1 MGIKVDGS
9 VFVVKRIPC
18 AVLAAILLICG
29 CPRAAYAAPT
39 LSARAAVL
47 IEASSGQV
55 LMETS
60 AHERLPM
67 ASTTKIM
74 TALVALEHAELD
86 RQVKI
91 SADAVGVEGSSVYL
105 KADEILTMEQL
116 LCALLLESA
125 NDAAAAIAIE
135 IAGDIESFAEM
146 MNETAQKIGLADTHF
161 TNPHGLDNAEHYSS
175 AYDLAMLAR
184 YALQNPD
191 FARIVSTYKT
201 NIPLNG
207 DEGIRV
213 LINHNKMLKYYDG
226 AIGVKTGYTKRCGR
240 CLVSAATRDGVTMIA
255 VTLSAPDDWRDHTA
269 MLDYGFSL
277 YECAHL
283 AQPGDIRCA
292 LSCLGSTTE
301 SVSVSNRDAVSLI
314 LPREHG
320 EITHVVEAN
329 RYLCA
334 PVKAGD
340 MVGEVVFCCNGKE
353 IARIPLYAEE
363 DAETIPRPKSRLERI
378 KELITPKE

>member
-47 IEASSGQV
+47 IEASTGQV
-55 LMETS
+55 LLETS

-74 TALVALEHAELD
+74 TALVALEHAELG

-135 IAGDIESFAEM
+135 IAGDIESFADM
-146 MNETAQKIGLADTHF
+146 MNETAQRIGLTDTHF

-213 LINHNKMLKYYDG
+213 LINHNKMLKYYAG

-277 YECAHL
+277 YECAVL
-283 AQPGDIRCA
+283 AQPGEVRCA
-292 LSCLGSTTE
+292 LSCLGSTKE
-301 SVSVSNRDAVSLI
+301 AVSAANKDTVTII
-314 LPREHG
+314 LPKNHG
-320 EITHVVEAN
+320 EITRVIEAN

-334 PVKAGD
+334 PIEAGD
-340 MVGEVVFCCNGKE
+340 AVGEILFYCDSKE

>member
-1 MGIKVDGS
+1 MKKI
-9 VFVVKRIPC
+9 FC
-18 AVLAAILLICG
+18 AVLAIFLWLVG
-29 CPRAAYAAPT
+29 CPRAVYAAPS

-47 IEASSGQV
+47 MEASTGRV
-55 LMETS
+55 LMES
-60 AHERLPM
+60 AAHERLPM

-74 TALVALEHAELD
+74 TALVALEHADLS
-86 RQVKI
+86 QPVQI
-91 SADAVGVEGSSVYL
+91 SEKAVGVEGSSVYL
-105 KADEILTMEQL
+105 KAGEILTMEQL
-116 LCALLLESA
+116 LCALMLESA

-135 IAGDIESFAEM
+135 IAGDIESFADL
-146 MNETAQKIGLADTHF
+146 MNETAQRIGLTDTHF

-201 NIPLNG
+201 NIPLGG

-277 YECAHL
+277 YECAEL
-283 AQPGDIRCA
+283 AQPGQIRCA

-301 SVSVSNRDAVSLI
+301 YVSASNRDGVSLI

-320 EITHVVEAN
+320 EITHVIEAN

-334 PVKAGD
+334 PVKSGD
-340 MVGEVVFCCNGKE
+340 TVGEIVFFCDGTE
-353 IARIPLYAEE
+353 IARTPLYAEE
-363 DAETIPRPKSRLERI
+363 DADALPRPKGYLAQI
-378 KELITPKE
+378 KEFITPKK

>member
-1 MGIKVDGS
+1 MKKIL
-9 VFVVKRIPC
+9 C
-18 AVLAAILLICG
+18 AVLAVFLWMVG
-29 CPRAAYAAPT
+29 CPRAAYAAPS

-47 IEASSGQV
+47 MEASTGQV
-55 LMETS
+55 LMES
-60 AHERLPM
+60 AAHERLPM

-74 TALVALEHAELD
+74 TALVALEHADLS
-86 RQVKI
+86 QPVQI
-91 SADAVGVEGSSVYL
+91 SEKAVGVEGSSVYL
-105 KADEILTMEQL
+105 KAGEILTMEQL
-116 LCALLLESA
+116 LCALMLESA

-135 IAGDIESFAEM
+135 IAGDIESFATM
-146 MNETAQKIGLADTHF
+146 MNETAQRIGLTDTHF

-201 NIPLNG
+201 NIPLSG

-277 YECAHL
+277 YECAEL
-283 AQPGDIRCA
+283 AQPGQIRCA
-292 LSCLGSTTE
+292 LSCLGSTSE
-301 SVSVSNRDAVSLI
+301 SVSASNRDGVSLI

-320 EITHVVEAN
+320 EITHVIEAN

-334 PVKAGD
+334 PVTAGD
-340 MVGEVVFCCNGKE
+340 TVGEIVFFCDGTE
-353 IARIPLYAEE
+353 IARTPLYAEE
-363 DAETIPRPKSRLERI
+363 DADALPRPKGYLARI
-378 KELITPKE
+378 KEFITPKK

>member
-1 MGIKVDGS
+1 MK
-9 VFVVKRIPC
+9 KIPC
-18 AVLAAILLICG
+18 AVLAAILLILG
-29 CPRAAYAAPT
+29 CPRAVYAAPN

-47 IEASSGQV
+47 MEASTGQV
-55 LMETS
+55 LMES
-60 AHERLPM
+60 AAHERLPM

-74 TALVALEHAELD
+74 TALVALENAELTKE
-86 RQVKI
+86 VKI
-91 SADAVGVEGSSVYL
+91 SEKAVGVEGSSVYL
-105 KADEILTMEQL
+105 KAGEILTMEQL
-116 LCALLLESA
+116 LCALMLESA

-135 IAGDIESFAEM
+135 VAGDIESFAGM
-146 MNETAQKIGLADTHF
+146 MNETAARIGLTDTHF

-191 FARIVSTYKT
+191 FARIVSTYKMT
-201 NIPLNG
+201 IPLNG

-277 YECAHL
+277 YECAEI
-283 AQPGDIRCA
+283 AQPGEIRCT
-292 LSCLGSTTE
+292 LSCLGSTKET
-301 SVSVSNRDAVSLI
+301 VSASNRDAVSRI
-314 LPREHG
+314 LPRDHG
-320 EITHVVEAN
+320 EITYVIEAN

-340 MVGEVVFCCNGKE
+340 TVGEILFRCDGKE

-363 DAETIPRPKSRLERI
+363 DAEAIPRPKSYLDRI

>member
-1 MGIKVDGS
+1 MKKI
-9 VFVVKRIPC
+9 FC
-18 AVLAAILLICG
+18 AVLAIFLWLVG
-29 CPRAAYAAPT
+29 CPRAVYAAPS

-47 IEASSGQV
+47 MEASTGQV
-55 LMETS
+55 LMES
-60 AHERLPM
+60 AAHERLPM

-74 TALVALEHAELD
+74 TALVALEHADLS
-86 RQVKI
+86 QPVQI
-91 SADAVGVEGSSVYL
+91 SEKAVGVEGSSVYL
-105 KADEILTMEQL
+105 KAGEILTMEQL
-116 LCALLLESA
+116 LCALMLESA

-135 IAGDIESFAEM
+135 IAGDIESFADL
-146 MNETAQKIGLADTHF
+146 MNETAQRIGLTDTHF

-201 NIPLNG
+201 SIPLGG

-226 AIGVKTGYTKRCGR
+226 TIGVKTGYTKRCGR

-277 YECAHL
+277 YECAEL
-283 AQPGDIRCA
+283 AQPGQIRCA

-301 SVSVSNRDAVSLI
+301 YVSASNRDGVSLI

-320 EITHVVEAN
+320 EITHVIEAN

-334 PVKAGD
+334 PVKSGD
-340 MVGEVVFCCNGKE
+340 TVGEIVFFCDGTE
-353 IARIPLYAEE
+353 IARTPLYAEE
-363 DAETIPRPKSRLERI
+363 DADALPRPKGYLAQI
-378 KELITPKE
+378 KEFITPKK

>member
-1 MGIKVDGS
+1 MKKI
-9 VFVVKRIPC
+9 FC
-18 AVLAAILLICG
+18 AVLAVFLWMVG
-29 CPRAAYAAPT
+29 CPRTAYAAPN

-47 IEASSGQV
+47 MEASTGQV
-55 LMETS
+55 LMES
-60 AHERLPM
+60 AAHERLPM

-74 TALVALEHAELD
+74 TALVALEHADLS
-86 RQVKI
+86 QPVQI
-91 SADAVGVEGSSVYL
+91 SEKAVGVEGSSVYL
-105 KADEILTMEQL
+105 KAGEILTMEQL
-116 LCALLLESA
+116 LCALMLESA

-135 IAGDIESFAEM
+135 IAGDIESFADL
-146 MNETAQKIGLADTHF
+146 MNETAQRIGLTDTHF
-161 TNPHGLDNAEHYSS
+161 TNPHGLDNAEHFSS

-201 NIPLNG
+201 NIPLGG
-207 DEGIRV
+207 DEGIRM

-277 YECAHL
+277 YECAEL
-283 AQPGDIRCA
+283 AQPGQIRCA
-292 LSCLGSTTE
+292 LSCLGSTSE
-301 SVSVSNRDAVSLI
+301 SVSASNRDGVSLI

-320 EITHVVEAN
+320 EITHVIEAN

-334 PVKAGD
+334 PVMAGD
-340 MVGEVVFCCNGKE
+340 TVGEIVFFCDGTE
-353 IARIPLYAEE
+353 IARTPLYAEE
-363 DAETIPRPKSRLERI
+363 DADALPRPKGYLARI
-378 KELITPKE
+378 KEFITPKK

>member
-1 MGIKVDGS
+1 MKKIL
-9 VFVVKRIPC
+9 C
-18 AVLAAILLICG
+18 AVLAVFLWMVG
-29 CPRAAYAAPT
+29 CPRTAYAAPS

-47 IEASSGQV
+47 MEASTGQV
-55 LMETS
+55 LMES
-60 AHERLPM
+60 AAHERLPM

-74 TALVALEHAELD
+74 TALVALEHADLS
-86 RQVKI
+86 QPVQI
-91 SADAVGVEGSSVYL
+91 SEKAVGVEGSSVYL
-105 KADEILTMEQL
+105 KAGEILTMEQL
-116 LCALLLESA
+116 LCALMLESA

-135 IAGDIESFAEM
+135 IAGDIESFATM
-146 MNETAQKIGLADTHF
+146 MNETAQRIGLTDTHF

-201 NIPLNG
+201 NIPLGG

-277 YECAHL
+277 YECAEL
-283 AQPGDIRCA
+283 AQPGQIRCA

-301 SVSVSNRDAVSLI
+301 SVSASNRDEVSLI
-314 LPREHG
+314 LPRGHG
-320 EITHVVEAN
+320 EITHVIEAN

-334 PVKAGD
+334 PVMAGD
-340 MVGEVVFCCNGKE
+340 TVGEIVFFCDGTE
-353 IARIPLYAEE
+353 IARTPLYAEE
-363 DAETIPRPKSRLERI
+363 DADALPRPKGYLAQI
-378 KELITPKE
+378 KEFITPKK

>member
-1 MGIKVDGS
+1 MKKI
-9 VFVVKRIPC
+9 FC
-18 AVLAAILLICG
+18 AVLAVFLWLVG
-29 CPRAAYAAPT
+29 CPRAAYAAPS

-47 IEASSGQV
+47 MEASTGQV
-55 LMETS
+55 LMES
-60 AHERLPM
+60 AAHERLPM

-74 TALVALEHAELD
+74 TALVALEHADLS
-86 RQVKI
+86 QPVQI
-91 SADAVGVEGSSVYL
+91 SEKAVGVEGSSVYL
-105 KADEILTMEQL
+105 KAGEILTMEQL
-116 LCALLLESA
+116 LCALMLESA

-135 IAGDIESFAEM
+135 IAGNIESFADL
-146 MNETAQKIGLADTHF
+146 MNETAQRIGLTDTHF

-201 NIPLNG
+201 NIPLG
-207 DEGIRV
+207 EDEGIRV

-277 YECAHL
+277 YECAEL
-283 AQPGDIRCA
+283 AQPGQIRCA

-301 SVSVSNRDAVSLI
+301 YVSASNRDGVSLI

-320 EITHVVEAN
+320 EITHVIEAN

-334 PVKAGD
+334 PVKSGD
-340 MVGEVVFCCNGKE
+340 TVGEIVFFCDGTE
-353 IARIPLYAEE
+353 IARTPLYAEE
-363 DAETIPRPKSRLERI
+363 DADALPRPKGYLAQI
-378 KELITPKE
+378 KEFITPKK

>member
-1 MGIKVDGS
+1 MKKIL
-9 VFVVKRIPC
+9 C
-18 AVLAAILLICG
+18 AVLAVFLWMVG
-29 CPRAAYAAPT
+29 CPRAAYAAPS

-47 IEASSGQV
+47 MEASTGQV
-55 LMETS
+55 LMES
-60 AHERLPM
+60 AAHERLPM

-74 TALVALEHAELD
+74 TALVALEHADLS
-86 RQVKI
+86 QPVQI
-91 SADAVGVEGSSVYL
+91 SEKAVGVEGSSVYL
-105 KADEILTMEQL
+105 KAGEILTMEQL
-116 LCALLLESA
+116 LCALMLESA

-135 IAGDIESFAEM
+135 IAGNIESFADL
-146 MNETAQKIGLADTHF
+146 MNETAQRIGLTDTHF

-201 NIPLNG
+201 NIPLGG

-277 YECAHL
+277 YECAEL
-283 AQPGDIRCA
+283 AQPGQIRCA

-301 SVSVSNRDAVSLI
+301 YVSASNRDGVSLI

-320 EITHVVEAN
+320 EITHVIEAN

-334 PVKAGD
+334 PVMAGD
-340 MVGEVVFCCNGKE
+340 TVGEIVFFCDGTE
-353 IARIPLYAEE
+353 IARTPLYAEE
-363 DAETIPRPKSRLERI
+363 DADALPRPKGYLARI
-378 KELITPKE
+378 KEFITPKK

>member
-1 MGIKVDGS
+1 MKKI
-9 VFVVKRIPC
+9 FC
-18 AVLAAILLICG
+18 AVLAIFLWLVG
-29 CPRAAYAAPT
+29 CPRAVYAAPS

-47 IEASSGQV
+47 MEASTGRV
-55 LMETS
+55 LMES
-60 AHERLPM
+60 AAHERLPM

-74 TALVALEHAELD
+74 TALVALEHADLS
-86 RQVKI
+86 QPVQI
-91 SADAVGVEGSSVYL
+91 SEKAVGVEGSSVYL
-105 KADEILTMEQL
+105 KAGEILTMEQL
-116 LCALLLESA
+116 LCALMLESA

-135 IAGDIESFAEM
+135 IAGDIESFADL
-146 MNETAQKIGLADTHF
+146 MNETAQRIGLTDTHF

-191 FARIVSTYKT
+191 FARIVSTYTT
-201 NIPLNG
+201 NIPLGG

-277 YECAHL
+277 YECAEL
-283 AQPGDIRCA
+283 AQPGQIRCA
-292 LSCLGSTTE
+292 LSCLGSTSE
-301 SVSVSNRDAVSLI
+301 SVSASNRDGVSLI
-314 LPREHG
+314 LPSEHG
-320 EITHVVEAN
+320 EITHVIEAN

-334 PVKAGD
+334 PVKSGD
-340 MVGEVVFCCNGKE
+340 TVGEIVFFCDGTE
-353 IARIPLYAEE
+353 IARTPLYAEE
-363 DAETIPRPKSRLERI
+363 DADALPRPKGYLAQI
-378 KELITPKE
+378 KEFITPKK

>member
-1 MGIKVDGS
+1 MKKI
-9 VFVVKRIPC
+9 FC
-18 AVLAAILLICG
+18 AVLAVFLWMVG
-29 CPRAAYAAPT
+29 CPRAAYAAPS

-47 IEASSGQV
+47 MEASTGQV
-55 LMETS
+55 LMES
-60 AHERLPM
+60 AAHERLPM

-74 TALVALEHAELD
+74 TALVALEHADLS
-86 RQVKI
+86 QPVQI
-91 SADAVGVEGSSVYL
+91 SEKAVGVEGSSVYL
-105 KADEILTMEQL
+105 KAGEILTMEQL
-116 LCALLLESA
+116 LCALMLESA

-135 IAGDIESFAEM
+135 IAGDIESFADL
-146 MNETAQKIGLADTHF
+146 MNETAQRIGLTDTHF

-201 NIPLNG
+201 NIPLGG

-240 CLVSAATRDGVTMIA
+240 CLVSAAARDGVTMIA

-277 YECAHL
+277 YECAEL
-283 AQPGDIRCA
+283 AQPGQIRCA
-292 LSCLGSTTE
+292 LSCLGSTSE
-301 SVSVSNRDAVSLI
+301 SVSASNRDGVSLI
-314 LPREHG
+314 LPSEHG
-320 EITHVVEAN
+320 EITHVIEAN

-334 PVKAGD
+334 PVKSGD
-340 MVGEVVFCCNGKE
+340 TVGEIVFFCDGTE
-353 IARIPLYAEE
+353 IARTPLYAEE
-363 DAETIPRPKSRLERI
+363 DADALLRPKGHLAQI
-378 KELITPKE
+378 KEFITPKK

>member
-1 MGIKVDGS
+1 MKKI
-9 VFVVKRIPC
+9 FC
-18 AVLAAILLICG
+18 AVLAIFLWLVG
-29 CPRAAYAAPT
+29 CPRAVYAAPS

-47 IEASSGQV
+47 MEASTGQV
-55 LMETS
+55 LMES
-60 AHERLPM
+60 AAHERLPM

-74 TALVALEHAELD
+74 TALVALEHADLS
-86 RQVKI
+86 QPVLI
-91 SADAVGVEGSSVYL
+91 SEKAVGVEGSSVYL
-105 KADEILTMEQL
+105 KAGESLTMEQL
-116 LCALLLESA
+116 LCALMLESA

-135 IAGDIESFAEM
+135 IAGDIESFADL
-146 MNETAQKIGLADTHF
+146 MNETAQRIGLTDTHF

-201 NIPLNG
+201 NIPLGG

-277 YECAHL
+277 YECAEL
-283 AQPGDIRCA
+283 AQPGQIRCA

-301 SVSVSNRDAVSLI
+301 YVSASNRDGVSLI

-320 EITHVVEAN
+320 EITHVIEAN

-334 PVKAGD
+334 PVKSGD
-340 MVGEVVFCCNGKE
+340 TVGEIVFFCDGTE
-353 IARIPLYAEE
+353 IARTPLYAEE
-363 DAETIPRPKSRLERI
+363 DADALPRPKGYLAQI
-378 KELITPKE
+378 KEFITPKK

>member
-1 MGIKVDGS
+1 MKKIL
-9 VFVVKRIPC
+9 C
-18 AVLAAILLICG
+18 AVLAVFLWMVG
-29 CPRAAYAAPT
+29 CPRAAYAAPS

-47 IEASSGQV
+47 MEASTGQV
-55 LMETS
+55 LTES
-60 AHERLPM
+60 AAHERLPM

-74 TALVALEHAELD
+74 TALVALEHADLS
-86 RQVKI
+86 QPVQI
-91 SADAVGVEGSSVYL
+91 SEKAVGVEGSSVYL
-105 KADEILTMEQL
+105 KAGEILTMEQL
-116 LCALLLESA
+116 LCALMLESA

-135 IAGDIESFAEM
+135 IAGNIESFADL
-146 MNETAQKIGLADTHF
+146 MNETAQRIGLTDTHF

-201 NIPLNG
+201 NIPLGG

-213 LINHNKMLKYYDG
+213 LINHNKMLKYYSG

-277 YECAHL
+277 YECAEL
-283 AQPGDIRCA
+283 AQPGQIRCA

-301 SVSVSNRDAVSLI
+301 YVSASNRDGVSLI

-320 EITHVVEAN
+320 EITHVIEAN

-334 PVKAGD
+334 PVTAGD
-340 MVGEVVFCCNGKE
+340 TVGEIVFFCDGTE
-353 IARIPLYAEE
+353 IARTPLYAEE
-363 DAETIPRPKSRLERI
+363 DADALPRPKGHLARI
-378 KELITPKE
+378 KEFITPKK

>member
-1 MGIKVDGS
+1 MKKIFCAGLA
-9 VFVVKRIPC
+9 VFLWMV
-18 AVLAAILLICG
+18 G
-29 CPRAAYAAPT
+29 CPRAAYAAPS

-47 IEASSGQV
+47 MEASTGQV
-55 LMETS
+55 LMES
-60 AHERLPM
+60 AAHERLPM

-74 TALVALEHAELD
+74 TALVALEHADLS
-86 RQVKI
+86 QPVQI
-91 SADAVGVEGSSVYL
+91 SEKAVGVEGSSVYL
-105 KADEILTMEQL
+105 KAGEILTMEQL
-116 LCALLLESA
+116 LCALMLESA

-135 IAGDIESFAEM
+135 IAGDIESFADL
-146 MNETAQKIGLADTHF
+146 MNETAQRIGLTDTHF

-201 NIPLNG
+201 NIPLGG

-277 YECAHL
+277 YECAEL
-283 AQPGDIRCA
+283 AQPGQIRCA

-301 SVSVSNRDAVSLI
+301 SVSASNRDGVSLI

-320 EITHVVEAN
+320 EITHVIEAN

-334 PVKAGD
+334 PVKPGD
-340 MVGEVVFCCNGKE
+340 TVGEIVFFCDGTE
-353 IARIPLYAEE
+353 IARTPLYAEE
-363 DAETIPRPKSRLERI
+363 DADALPRPKGYLAQI
-378 KELITPKE
+378 KEFITPKK

>member
-1 MGIKVDGS
+1 MKKI
-9 VFVVKRIPC
+9 FC
-18 AVLAAILLICG
+18 AVLAVFLWMVG
-29 CPRAAYAAPT
+29 CPRAVYAAPS
-39 LSARAAVL
+39 LSAHAAVL
-47 IEASSGQV
+47 MEASSGQV
-55 LMETS
+55 LMES
-60 AHERLPM
+60 AAHERLPM

-74 TALVALEHAELD
+74 TALVALEHADLS
-86 RQVKI
+86 QPVQI
-91 SADAVGVEGSSVYL
+91 SEKAVGVEGSSVYL
-105 KADEILTMEQL
+105 KAGEILTMEQL
-116 LCALLLESA
+116 LCALMLESA

-135 IAGDIESFAEM
+135 IAGDIESFADL
-146 MNETAQKIGLADTHF
+146 MNETAQRIGLTDTHF

-201 NIPLNG
+201 NIPLGG

-277 YECAHL
+277 YECAEL
-283 AQPGDIRCA
+283 AQPGQIRCA

-301 SVSVSNRDAVSLI
+301 SVSASNRDGVSLI

-320 EITHVVEAN
+320 EITHVIEAN

-334 PVKAGD
+334 PVKPGD
-340 MVGEVVFCCNGKE
+340 TVGEIVFFCDGTE
-353 IARIPLYAEE
+353 IARTPLYAEE
-363 DAETIPRPKSRLERI
+363 DADALPRPKGYLAQI
-378 KELITPKE
+378 KEFITPKK

>member
-1 MGIKVDGS
+1 MKKI
-9 VFVVKRIPC
+9 FC
-18 AVLAAILLICG
+18 AVLAVFLLIVG
-29 CPRAAYAAPT
+29 FPRAVCAAPG

-47 IEASSGQV
+47 MEASTGQV
-55 LMETS
+55 LMDTA

-74 TALVALEHAELD
+74 TALVALEHADLN
-86 RQVKI
+86 QSVKI
-91 SADAVGVEGSSVYL
+91 SEKAVGVEGSSVYL
-105 KADEILTMEQL
+105 KAGEILTMEQL
-116 LCALLLESA
+116 LCALMLESA
-125 NDAAAAIAIE
+125 NDAAAAIAIAV
-135 IAGDIESFAEM
+135 AGDIDSFADM

-175 AYDLAMLAR
+175 AYDLAVLAR

-201 NIPLNG
+201 SIPLGG

-226 AIGVKTGYTKRCGR
+226 TIGVKTGYTKRCGR

-277 YECAHL
+277 YERADL
-283 AQPGDIRCA
+283 AQPGEIRYT
-292 LSCLGSTTE
+292 LSCLGSATE
-301 SVSVSNRDAVSLI
+301 SVSASNKDGVSLV
-314 LPREHG
+314 LPRDHG
-320 EITHVVEAN
+320 EITHVIEAN

-334 PVKAGD
+334 PVAAGD
-340 MVGEVVFCCNGKE
+340 TVGEILFYCDGQI
-353 IARIPLYAEE
+353 IARLPLVAEE
-363 DAETIPRPKSRLERI
+363 NAEAIPRPKGHLERI
-378 KELITPKE
+378 KEFITPKK

>member
-1 MGIKVDGS
+1 MKKL
-9 VFVVKRIPC
+9 F
-18 AVLAAILLICG
+18 LAAM
-29 CPRAAYAAPT
+29 
-39 LSARAAVL
+39 AAVL
-47 IEASSGQV
+47 LIHAIPVNVHAAPGVSAHAAVLMEASSGDV
-55 LMETS
+55 LMDTR
-60 AHERLPM
+60 AHEHLPM

-74 TALVALEHAELD
+74 TALVALEHSDLAKS
-86 RQVKI
+86 VKI
-91 SADAVGVEGSSVYL
+91 SDKAVGVEGSSVYL
-105 KADEILTMEQL
+105 KAGEVLTMEQL
-116 LCALLLESA
+116 LCALMLESA

-135 IAGDIESFAEM
+135 VAGDIESFAAM
-146 MNETAQKIGLADTHF
+146 MNETAARIGLTDTHF

-175 AYDLAMLAR
+175 AYDLAILTR

-191 FARIVSTYKT
+191 FARIVSTYKM

-213 LINHNKMLKYYDG
+213 LINHNRMLKYYDG

-277 YECAHL
+277 YECAEL
-283 AQPGDIRCA
+283 AQPGQIRCA
-292 LSCLGSTTE
+292 LSCLGSTSE
-301 SVSVSNRDAVSLI
+301 SVSASNRDGVSLI

-320 EITHVVEAN
+320 EITHVTEAN

-334 PVKAGD
+334 PVMAGD
-340 MVGEVVFCCNGKE
+340 TVGEIVFFCDGTE
-353 IARIPLYAEE
+353 IARTPLYAEE
-363 DAETIPRPKSRLERI
+363 DADALPRPKGHLARI
-378 KELITPKE
+378 KEFITPKK

>member
-1 MGIKVDGS
+1 MKKI
-9 VFVVKRIPC
+9 FC
-18 AVLAAILLICG
+18 AVLAVFLWLVG
-29 CPRAAYAAPT
+29 CPRAAYAAPS

-47 IEASSGQV
+47 MEASTGQV
-55 LMETS
+55 LMES
-60 AHERLPM
+60 AAHERLPM

-74 TALVALEHAELD
+74 TALVALEHADLS
-86 RQVKI
+86 QPVQI
-91 SADAVGVEGSSVYL
+91 SEKAVGVEGSSVYL
-105 KADEILTMEQL
+105 KAGEILTMEQL
-116 LCALLLESA
+116 LCALMLESA

-135 IAGDIESFAEM
+135 IAGDIESFADL
-146 MNETAQKIGLADTHF
+146 MNETAQRIGLTDTHF

-201 NIPLNG
+201 NIPLGG

-226 AIGVKTGYTKRCGR
+226 TIGVKTGYTKRCGR

-277 YECAHL
+277 YECAEL
-283 AQPGDIRCA
+283 AQPGQIRCA

-301 SVSVSNRDAVSLI
+301 SVSASNRDGVSLI

-320 EITHVVEAN
+320 EITHVIEAN

-334 PVKAGD
+334 PVKPGD
-340 MVGEVVFCCNGKE
+340 TVGEIVFFCDGTE
-353 IARIPLYAEE
+353 IARTPLYAEE
-363 DAETIPRPKSRLERI
+363 DADALPRPKGYLAQI
-378 KELITPKE
+378 KEFITPKK

>member
-135 IAGDIESFAEM
+135 IAGDIESFADM
-146 MNETAQKIGLADTHF
+146 MNETAQRIGLTDTHF

-191 FARIVSTYKT
+191 FARIASTYKT

-277 YECAHL
+277 YECAVL
-283 AQPGDIRCA
+283 AQPGEIRCD
-292 LSCLGSTTE
+292 LSCLGATKET
-301 SVSVSNRDAVSLI
+301 VSAANKDTVTII
-314 LPREHG
+314 LPKNHG
-320 EITHVVEAN
+320 EITRVIEAN

-334 PVKAGD
+334 PIEAGD
-340 MVGEVVFCCNGKE
+340 AVGEILFCCDGKE
-353 IARIPLYAEE
+353 IARAPLYADET
-363 DAETIPRPKSRLERI
+363 AEAIPRPKSRLERI

>member
-1 MGIKVDGS
+1 MKKIFCALLA
-9 VFVVKRIPC
+9 VF
-18 AVLAAILLICG
+18 LLIVG
-29 CPRAAYAAPT
+29 FPRAVCAAPG

-47 IEASSGQV
+47 MEASTGQV
-55 LMETS
+55 LMDTA

-74 TALVALEHAELD
+74 TALVALEHADLN
-86 RQVKI
+86 QSVKI
-91 SADAVGVEGSSVYL
+91 SEKAVGVEGSSVYL
-105 KADEILTMEQL
+105 KAGEILTMEQL
-116 LCALLLESA
+116 LCALMLESA

-135 IAGDIESFAEM
+135 IAGDIESFADL
-146 MNETAQKIGLADTHF
+146 MNETAQRIGLTDTHF

-201 NIPLNG
+201 NIPLGG

-226 AIGVKTGYTKRCGR
+226 TIGVKTGYTKRCGR

-277 YECAHL
+277 YECAPL
-283 AQPGDIRCA
+283 AQPGQIRCT
-292 LSCLGSTTE
+292 LSCLGSTKE
-301 SVSVSNRDAVSLI
+301 SISASNRDAVSLI

-320 EITHVVEAN
+320 EITHVIEAN

-334 PVKAGD
+334 PVTAGD
-340 MVGEVVFCCNGKE
+340 TIGEILFYCDGQI
-353 IARIPLYAEE
+353 IARLPLVAEE
-363 DAETIPRPKSRLERI
+363 NAEAIPRPKGHLERI
-378 KELITPKE
+378 KEFITPKK

>member
-1 MGIKVDGS
+1 MKKIL
-9 VFVVKRIPC
+9 C
-18 AVLAAILLICG
+18 AVLAVFLWMVG
-29 CPRAAYAAPT
+29 CPRAAYAAPS

-47 IEASSGQV
+47 MEASTGQV
-55 LMETS
+55 LMES
-60 AHERLPM
+60 AAHERLPM

-74 TALVALEHAELD
+74 TALVALEHADLS
-86 RQVKI
+86 QPVHI
-91 SADAVGVEGSSVYL
+91 SEKAVGVEGSSVYL
-105 KADEILTMEQL
+105 KAGEILTMEQL
-116 LCALLLESA
+116 LCALMLESA

-135 IAGDIESFAEM
+135 IAGNIESFADL
-146 MNETAQKIGLADTHF
+146 MNETAQRIGLTDTHF
-161 TNPHGLDNAEHYSS
+161 TNPHGLDNADHYSS

-201 NIPLNG
+201 NIPLGG

-277 YECAHL
+277 YECAEL
-283 AQPGDIRCA
+283 AQPGQIRCA

-301 SVSVSNRDAVSLI
+301 YVSASNRDGVSLI

-320 EITHVVEAN
+320 EITHVIEAN

-334 PVKAGD
+334 PVMAGD
-340 MVGEVVFCCNGKE
+340 TVGEIVFFCDGTE
-353 IARIPLYAEE
+353 IARTPLYAEE
-363 DAETIPRPKSRLERI
+363 DADALPRPKGYLAQI
-378 KELITPKE
+378 KEFITPKK

>member
-1 MGIKVDGS
+1 MKKI
-9 VFVVKRIPC
+9 FC
-18 AVLAAILLICG
+18 AVLAVFLWMVG
-29 CPRAAYAAPT
+29 CPRAAYAAPS

-47 IEASSGQV
+47 MEASTGQV
-55 LMETS
+55 LMES
-60 AHERLPM
+60 AAHERLPM

-74 TALVALEHAELD
+74 TALVALEHADLS
-86 RQVKI
+86 QPVLI
-91 SADAVGVEGSSVYL
+91 SEKAVGVEGSSVYL
-105 KADEILTMEQL
+105 KAGESLTMEQL
-116 LCALLLESA
+116 LCALMLESA

-135 IAGDIESFAEM
+135 IAGDIESFADL
-146 MNETAQKIGLADTHF
+146 MNETAQRIGLTDTHF

-201 NIPLNG
+201 NIPLGG

-277 YECAHL
+277 YECAEL
-283 AQPGDIRCA
+283 AQPGQIRCA

-301 SVSVSNRDAVSLI
+301 YVSASNRDGVSLI

-320 EITHVVEAN
+320 EITHVIEAN

-334 PVKAGD
+334 PVKSGD
-340 MVGEVVFCCNGKE
+340 TVGEIVFFCDGTE
-353 IARIPLYAEE
+353 IARTPLYAEE
-363 DAETIPRPKSRLERI
+363 DADALPRPKGYLAQI
-378 KELITPKE
+378 KEFITPKK

>member
-1 MGIKVDGS
+1 MKKSFIAALA
-9 VFVVKRIPC
+9 VVIIIAVCPC
-18 AVLAAILLICG
+18 AVCAV
-29 CPRAAYAAPT
+29 PD

-47 IEASSGQV
+47 IEASTGQV
-55 LMETS
+55 LMDTA

-74 TALVALEHAELD
+74 TALVALEHSDLEKP
-86 RQVKI
+86 VKI
-91 SADAVGVEGSSVYL
+91 SEGAVGVEGSSVYL
-105 KADEILTMEQL
+105 KAGEILTMEQL
-116 LCALLLESA
+116 LSALLLESA

-135 IAGDIESFAEM
+135 VAGDIESFADM
-146 MNETAQKIGLADTHF
+146 MNETAARIGLTDTHF

-175 AYDLAMLAR
+175 AYDLARLAR

-277 YECAHL
+277 YECAAL
-283 AQPGDIRCA
+283 TQPGEIRCT
-292 LSCLGSTTE
+292 LSCLGSETE
-301 SVSVSNRDAVSLI
+301 TVAASNHDTVSVI
-314 LPREHG
+314 LPRDHG

-334 PVKAGD
+334 PIQAGD
-340 MVGEVVFCCNGKE
+340 TVGQIVFYCDSQE
-353 IARIPLYAEE
+353 IARTPLYADE
-363 DAETIPRPKSRLERI
+363 DAEAIPQAKTRWESVREFFASK
-378 KELITPKE
+378 K

>member
-1 MGIKVDGS
+1 MKKI
-9 VFVVKRIPC
+9 FC
-18 AVLAAILLICG
+18 AVLAVFLWLVG
-29 CPRAAYAAPT
+29 CPRAVYAAPS

-47 IEASSGQV
+47 MEASTGQV
-55 LMETS
+55 LMES
-60 AHERLPM
+60 AAHERLPM

-74 TALVALEHAELD
+74 TALVALEHADLS
-86 RQVKI
+86 QPVQI
-91 SADAVGVEGSSVYL
+91 SEKAVGVEGSSVYL
-105 KADEILTMEQL
+105 KAGEILTMEQL
-116 LCALLLESA
+116 LCALMLESA

-135 IAGDIESFAEM
+135 IAGDIESFADL
-146 MNETAQKIGLADTHF
+146 MNETAQRIGLTDTHF

-201 NIPLNG
+201 NIPLGG

-277 YECAHL
+277 YECAEL
-283 AQPGDIRCA
+283 AQPGQIRCA

-301 SVSVSNRDAVSLI
+301 YVSASNRDGVSLI

-320 EITHVVEAN
+320 EITHVIEAN

-334 PVKAGD
+334 PVKSGD
-340 MVGEVVFCCNGKE
+340 TVGEIVFFCDGTE
-353 IARIPLYAEE
+353 IARTPLYAEE
-363 DAETIPRPKSRLERI
+363 DADALPRPKGYLAQI
-378 KELITPKE
+378 KEFITPKK